1 MNLHEYQSKELLE
14 KYGVPV
20 PAGKVAATAK
30 EAAKHA
36 QDMKFDNFVV
46 KAQVL
51 AGGRGKAG
59 GIKIAETPEEVEKIS
74 SEMLGMTLVTH
85 QTGPEGKVIRKVL
98 IEEPAEIKHEFYL
111 AIVSDRSSE
120 KDVVMA
126 SSEGGVEIEEVAE
139 KTPEKIIKEFI
150 DPAIGIQ
157 PFQCRRIA
165 FGIGLTGKAVN
176 KAVVFISGLYRLYT
190 ENDCL
195 IAEINPL
202 ILTQEDDLQAL
213 DCKINLDENALYKH
227 KTLEEMRDVS
237 DENPLD
243 VEAREVGI
251 SFVKMDG
258 NIGCLVNGA
267 GLAMATMDII
277 KYHGGE
283 PANFLD
289 VGGGATTGQVTKAFK
304 MILSD
309 KNVKSVLVNIFG
321 GIMKCDVLAEGIIAA
336 AKEVGIKVPLIVRLE
351 GTNVELGKKMLS
363 ESGLDITAAADM
375 KEAAEKAVKAISG

>member
-20 PAGKVAATAK
+20 PAGKVAATAE

-36 QDMKFDNFVV
+36 KDLKFDKFVV
-46 KAQVL
+46 KAQIL

-59 GIKIAETPEEVEKIS
+59 GIKIVETPEEVEKIS

-85 QTGPEGKVIRKVL
+85 QTGPEGKVVRKVL
-98 IEEPAEIKHEFYL
+98 IEEPADIKHEFYL

-165 FGIGLTGKAVN
+165 FGIGLTGKEVN
-176 KAVVFISGLYRLYT
+176 KAVAFISGLYRLYT
-190 ENDCL
+190 ENDCS
-195 IAEINPL
+195 IAEVNPL
-202 ILTQEDDLQAL
+202 ILTGEGELRAL
-213 DCKINLDENALYKH
+213 DCKVNLDDNALYRH
-227 KTLEEMRDVS
+227 KALEGMRDVS

-251 SFVKMDG
+251 SFVKMEG

-277 KYHGGE
+277 KYYGGE

-289 VGGGATTGQVTKAFK
+289 VGGGATTEQVTKAFK

-321 GIMKCDVLAEGIIAA
+321 GIMKCDVIAEGIITAA
-336 AKEVGIKVPLIVRLE
+336 REVGINVPLIVRLE
-351 GTNVELGKKMLS
+351 GTNVDLGRKMLL
-363 ESGLDITAAADM
+363 ESGLDITTAADM
-375 KEAAEKAVKAISG
+375 REAAEKAVKSISG

>member
-1 MNLHEYQSKELLE
+1 MNLHEYQSKELLG

-30 EAAKHA
+30 EAVEHAKSL
-36 QDMKFDNFVV
+36 KFDKFVV

-85 QTGPEGKVIRKVL
+85 QTGPEGKVVRKVL
-98 IEEPAEIKHEFYL
+98 IEEPADIKHEFYL
-111 AIVSDRSSE
+111 AIVSDRSNE

-176 KAVVFISGLYRLYT
+176 KAVAFISALYRLYT
-190 ENDCL
+190 ENDCA

-202 ILTQEDDLQAL
+202 ILTGEGELRAL
-213 DCKINLDENALYKH
+213 DCKVNIDDNALYRRKA
-227 KTLEEMRDVS
+227 LEEMRDVS

-251 SFVKMDG
+251 SFVKMEG

-277 KYHGGE
+277 KYYGGE

-289 VGGGATTGQVTKAFK
+289 VGGGATTEQVTKAFK

-321 GIMKCDVLAEGIIAA
+321 GIMKCDVIAEGIIAA
-336 AKEVGIKVPLIVRLE
+336 AKEVGINVPLVVRLE
-351 GTNVELGKKMLS
+351 GTNVELGRKMLS
-363 ESGLDITAAADM
+363 ESGLDITTAADM
-375 KEAAEKAVKAISG
+375 KEAAEKAVKSISG

>member
-1 MNLHEYQSKELLE
+1 MNLHEYQSKELLS

-20 PAGKVAATAK
+20 PLGKVATTAE
-30 EAAKHA
+30 EARKHA
-36 QDMKFDNFVV
+36 ESMKFEKFVI

-59 GIKIAETPEEVEKIS
+59 GIKIAQTPEEAEKIS
-74 SEMLGMTLVTH
+74 SEMLGMKLVTH
-85 QTGPEGKVIRKVL
+85 QTGPEGKIVHSVL
-98 IEEPAEIKHEFYL
+98 VEEPSEIAHEFYL
-111 AIVSDRSSE
+111 GIVSDRSSE
-120 KDVVMA
+120 RDVVMA
-126 SSEGGVEIEEVAE
+126 SAEGGVEIEEVAA

-150 DPAIGIQ
+150 DPTIGIQ

-165 FGIGLTGKAVN
+165 YGLGLKGKTVN
-176 KAVVFISGLYRLYT
+176 KAVGFIMNLYKLYA
-190 ENDCL
+190 ENDCS

-202 ILTQEDDLQAL
+202 VLTKKDELTAL
-213 DCKINLDENALYKH
+213 DCKLNLDDNALYRH
-227 KTLEEMRDVS
+227 KSLEEMRDTR

-251 SFVKMDG
+251 SFVKMEG

-277 KYHGGE
+277 KYYGGE

-289 VGGGATTGQVTKAFK
+289 VGGGASTEQVTKAFK

-321 GIMKCDVLAEGIIAA
+321 GIMKCDVIAEGIITA
-336 AKEVGIKVPLIVRLE
+336 AKEVGINVPLVVRLE
-351 GTNVELGKKMLS
+351 GTNVELGRKMLA
-363 ESGLDITAAADM
+363 ESGLNITTGADM
-375 KEAAEKAVKAISG
+375 KEAAEKAVAMVSG